1 MLGGGLFCFLFALKK
16 QEAIEF
22 PDYLKTPFERLSA
35 ISFIM
40 ETEPGSTQ
48 KKKKKSTTRD
58 FVDSGLNYSKN
69 K

>member
-48 KKKKKSTTRD
+48 KKKK
-58 FVDSGLNYSKN
+58 VDN
-69 K
+69 KGFC

>member
-1 MLGGGLFCFLFALKK
+1 MSCWGGGLFCFLFALKK

-48 KKKKKSTTRD
+48 KKKK
-58 FVDSGLNYSKN
+58 VDN
-69 K
+69 KGFC